1 VYAKTLWVILI
12 LVLVAGSPAADKK
25 PKPPEIEVL
34 EASAHRGE
42 RKVSLEGRVRNT
54 GEKPI
59 KKLMLLFN
67 FMAPGKQV
75 ITTQKGEIDEELLG
89 KGQEAS
95 FHMELNDPPRS
106 VEFSIDASDAGSR
119 SLRVGNPGPFPI
131 E

>member
-1 VYAKTLWVILI
+1 
-12 LVLVAGSPAADKK
+12 
-25 PKPPEIEVL
+25 
-34 EASAHRGE
+34 
-42 RKVSLEGRVRNT
+42 
-54 GEKPI
+54 
-59 KKLMLLFN
+59 MLLFN

-75 ITTQKGEIDEELLG
+75 ITTHKGEIDEELLG